1 MATYTSDKGQVSRT
15 HANYN
20 LVSQGGHPDRKMGR
34 RRAFRKEGVRL
45 ADGCEEAFS

>member
-20 LVSQGGHPDRKMGR
+20 LVSQGGPPDRKMGR
-34 RRAFRKEGVRL
+34 RQAFRKEGVHL
-45 ADGCEEAFS
+45 ADVCEKAIS